1 MMFSLWGFFL
11 LVYLDAFSGLFSAEE
26 EVFSHVFTMEN

>member
-11 LVYLDAFSGLFSAEE
+11 LVYLDAFSGLFSPEE
-26 EVFSHVFTMEN
+26 EVFLPWKIK